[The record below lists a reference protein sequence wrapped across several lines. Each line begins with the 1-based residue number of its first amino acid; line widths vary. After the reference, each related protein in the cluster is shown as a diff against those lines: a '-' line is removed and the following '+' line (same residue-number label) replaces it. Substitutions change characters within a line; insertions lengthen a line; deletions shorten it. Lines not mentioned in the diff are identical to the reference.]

1 MSKHFSFYVAMCVE
15 ASIPPQPFLFENT
28 VFTYYFI
35 QLPSRRHC
43 SLTSKQP
50 RTHASSTRSS
60 QAVSHPRTTQAI
72 VRLATVNSKWVNS
85 IDPFWNLWALLN
97 IAIMMLISF
106 FFAVIGKTS
115 EIKLSTTTSWKWNF
129 ALSVSLDSFQL
140 QAIVRE
146 ERKSNQKLEQSLNQK
161 CPSWKL

>member
-1 MSKHFSFYVAMCVE
+1 MSPRVLGLQFHHNHFFLRIQCLHIILYNHLPLPLSSLEPTPAAPGVPKRSPIQE
-15 ASIPPQPFLFENT
+15 PPRP
-28 VFTYYFI
+28 
-35 QLPSRRHC
+35 
-43 SLTSKQP
+43 K
-50 RTHASSTRSS
+50 
-60 QAVSHPRTTQAI
+60 

-106 FFAVIGKTS
+106 FFAVIGKSS

-146 ERKSNQKLEQSLNQK
+146 ERKSNQKWKQNLIQK